1 MNMATMP
8 TIPAPDGFEHDVIV
22 RSALASL
29 PQMSAPDGFEQA
41 VMDRVVQPQG
51 RSGIAGNAKWW
62 IAASLVALGVSVA
75 GWFYATQS
83 SDAIVRVVPP
93 VVLATDVDLYDLPAV
108 AVQEDAVA
116 TRWAVRVKAARRVKD
131 DVVAG
136 R

>member
-29 PQMSAPDGFEQA
+29 PQMSAPDSFERS
-41 VMDRVVQPQG
+41 VMDRVEQHG

-83 SDAIVRVVPP
+83 SEAIVRVVPP
-93 VVLATDVDLYDLPAV
+93 VVLATEVDLYDLPAV

-116 TRWAVRVKAARRVKD
+116 TRWALRVKAARRVKD